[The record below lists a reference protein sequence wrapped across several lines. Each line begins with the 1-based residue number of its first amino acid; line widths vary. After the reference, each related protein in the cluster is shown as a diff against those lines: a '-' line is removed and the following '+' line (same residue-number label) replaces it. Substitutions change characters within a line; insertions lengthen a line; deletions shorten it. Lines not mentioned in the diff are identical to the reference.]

1 MESQTSIPPTDTT
14 RLPKRIRLKQWA
26 KKHRAILIILGIV
39 LAISVVVGMVLYQ
52 KYQKSGEVTLLPS
65 IKITKKPPVKYYS
78 PLTGIEVADTAA
90 TTAPVT
96 AIMMENSPSARPQ
109 SGIKQAEV
117 VYEAIAEG
125 GITRYLLLYQQN
137 KPQLIGPV
145 RSLRQYFLDW
155 ATPYDASIAHVGGS
169 AGSLQNVRNGQYVD
183 LDQFFNGGSYWRSTD
198 RYAPHNVYT
207 KFDNIDTLNKQKN
220 HTESHVT
227 SFSRIDG
234 APAKTTDATRIV
246 LNFSSSLYNTSYIF
260 DATTNSY
267 ARQLAGAAHTDRE
280 EGPITPHVVIALHVN
295 ERTIMEDGYRE
306 HIDTTGSGE
315 ADIFQNGTVI
325 KATWQ
330 KADQKSALKLVDAA
344 GKDIALV
351 RGQTWIAA
359 IPNEQGS
366 VSWQ

>member
-1 MESQTSIPPTDTT
+1 MKKSVHNLPTDAT
-14 RLPKRIRLKQWA
+14 RAPKATRFKHWT
-26 KKHRAILIILGIV
+26 KKHRVVLVVIGVIFLIATV
-39 LAISVVVGMVLYQ
+39 LCVYLYQ
-52 KYQKSGEVTLLPS
+52 QYQKADTVTILPS
-65 IKITKKPPVKYYS
+65 VKITKKAPTKYYS
-78 PLTGIEVADTAA
+78 PLTGLEVADAAA

-96 AIMMENSPSARPQ
+96 AIMMENSPAARPQ

-169 AGSLQNVRNGQYVD
+169 AGALRNVRNGQYAD

-207 KFDNIDTLNKQKN
+207 KFENIDDLNKQKN

-234 APAKTTDATRIV
+234 VPAKTTDATNIT
-246 LNFSSSLYNTSYIF
+246 LNFSSALYNTNYTF
-260 DATTNSY
+260 DTASNSY
-267 ARQLAGAAHTDRE
+267 TRQLAGAPHTDRE
-280 EGPITPHVVIALHVN
+280 EGNITPRVIVALHVN
-295 ERTIMEDGYRE
+295 ESTVMEDGYRE

-315 ADIFQNGTVI
+315 ANIFQNGTVI
-325 KATWQ
+325 KAVWQ
-330 KADQKSALKLVDAA
+330 KTDQKSALKLIDAD
-344 GKDIALV
+344 GKDIALA

-359 IPNEQGS
+359 IPNGRGS